1 MTVLERLQR
10 STEYLKGSGISNPRT
25 SSELLLAF
33 VLGVKRLD
41 LYLDYDREL
50 TEIEEQRFGELCSR
64 RYEYEP
70 VQYIIGETECMSL
83 PFYVDD
89 KVLIPRPETELLI
102 EQVIA
107 FCNRTETDITI
118 NILEIGVG
126 SGNIAVSLA
135 HYVPEAQIEAID
147 ISRGAVEIAQKNAV
161 RNNVETRINIKLRD
175 VFELTGEDY
184 SNYHVVIANPPYV
197 EYDEKDILER
207 EVIDYE
213 PHSALFSEDDG
224 LKFYRVITDQA
235 RHWLH
240 PGGMLAFET
249 AYNRGGD
256 VVKIVKNGG
265 FHNVNLTKDYA
276 KYDRIVTGIK

>member
-10 STEYLKGSGISNPRT
+10 STEYLKGSGITNPRT

-89 KVLIPRPETELLI
+89 RVLIPRPETELLI

-107 FCNRTETDITI
+107 FCNRTATDNTI

-135 HYVPEAQIEAID
+135 YYVPEAQIEAID

-175 VFELTGEDY
+175 VFGLTGEDY

-235 RHWLH
+235 RHWLRS
-240 PGGMLAFET
+240 GGMLAFET

-256 VVKIVKNGG
+256 VEKIVKNGG
-265 FHNVNLTKDYA
+265 FHNVNLTKDYT